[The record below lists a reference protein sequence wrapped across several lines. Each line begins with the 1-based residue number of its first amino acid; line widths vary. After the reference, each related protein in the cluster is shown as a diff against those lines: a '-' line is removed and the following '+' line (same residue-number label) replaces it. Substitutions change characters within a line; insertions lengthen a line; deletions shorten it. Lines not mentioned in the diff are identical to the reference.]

1 MKLNTIRPILAL
13 LLLLAGVPF
22 NPGPGWAATFSRI
35 TTIQV
40 PGQPLKSFDI
50 SWVDRASQQYYLAD
64 RSNKAVDIFNAK
76 DSTFVERVGGFV
88 GPSTSNDTAGP
99 NGLVVIRQLHQ
110 LWAGD
115 GDSTVKVIDLKA
127 NPPKIIDTISTGGA
141 ARADEMAFD
150 PRDHMILVA
159 NDADSP
165 PFVSFISTKS
175 DHKVLGK
182 ILFPEATNGLEQPV
196 WDPVTHRFYLSVP
209 EINGVKADGEIA
221 VIDPRT
227 MKITDTFPVNQC
239 QPAGLTLGPHQHLLV
254 GCSQDAVNAGFPAKS
269 LILDARTGD
278 IVATVTQVGG
288 SDQVWFN
295 PGDGNYYLAA
305 RGNPGGPVLGII
317 DAETNTWIE
326 NLPTA
331 PNAHSVAANPINN
344 HVFVPLTPLPK
355 DPACVNGC
363 IGVYG
368 ANERGKGKGKEE
380 AEEEE

>member
-1 MKLNTIRPILAL
+1 MKLKMIGPILAL
-13 LLLLAGVPF
+13 LLLLACVPF

-76 DSTFVERVGGFV
+76 DSTFIGRVEGFV
-88 GPSTSNDTAGP
+88 GSSTSNDTAGP

-368 ANERGKGKGKEE
+368 ANERGKGKAEEE